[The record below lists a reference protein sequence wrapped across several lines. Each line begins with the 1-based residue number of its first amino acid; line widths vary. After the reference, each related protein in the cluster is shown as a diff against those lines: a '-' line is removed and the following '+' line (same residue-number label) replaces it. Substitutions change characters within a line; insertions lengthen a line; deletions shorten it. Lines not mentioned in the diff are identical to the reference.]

1 MSATAIDLVDYNVT
15 ERTNIQ
21 DIRKDAIEPITLHA
35 IVRDACVSAAL
46 LTHGTC
52 TRHTNTAR
60 RARGALPDDPLGRA
74 LASWLLLSSLL
85 RLSDSHGSCHKVGC
99 SHAVVST
106 GNAAGRLRLRAR
118 SASL

>member
-35 IVRDACVSAAL
+35 IVRDACVTAAT

-52 TRHTNTAR
+52 TRHTNTAI
-60 RARGALPDDPLGRA
+60 RAATSGAI
-74 LASWLLLSSLL
+74 
-85 RLSDSHGSCHKVGC
+85 
-99 SHAVVST
+99 T
-106 GNAAGRLRLRAR
+106 
-118 SASL
+118 

>member
-74 LASWLLLSSLL
+74 LAV
-85 RLSDSHGSCHKVGC
+85 DCG
-99 SHAVVST
+99 
-106 GNAAGRLRLRAR
+106 AGRLL
-118 SASL
+118 ASLHSGAADVV